1 MENIKKNSHPDF
13 ARQILNLL
21 AAPLIWI
28 CSSLGFFMGSAR
40 SPSDFSDLSENSLV
54 PYTLAFSIWLP
65 IFVGILIYAVVQM
78 MGTNKTREVFRT
90 TGWWV
95 AAGLWGI
102 VLWGLVTSF
111 APTSVVELLATLI
124 FIPSMIALVI
134 AMVRLTRRN
143 KALDTMEKI
152 FVLTP
157 ISLIAGWC
165 SIAVFVGLNGLIWS
179 YVETLGWS
187 ATGTALS
194 VLGLALWWII
204 FVLRQ
209 GAANMI
215 YAFPVVW
222 GLGFLALRHFG
233 SGGSIWIFSV
243 ALIGIVAVIL
253 AATVRTDTPTK
264 YKV

>member
-1 MENIKKNSHPDF
+1 MDITHKNSYLDF
-13 ARQILNLL
+13 ARQLLNLL
-21 AAPLIWI
+21 AAPLIWV
-28 CSSLGFFMGSAR
+28 CSSLGFFMDSAR
-40 SPSDFSDLSENSLV
+40 SPSEFSDLSENLLV

-65 IFVGILIYAVVQM
+65 IFIGILIYAVVQM

-102 VLWGLVTSF
+102 VLGGLVTSV
-111 APTSVVELLATLI
+111 APSSGVELLATLI

-134 AMVRLTRRN
+134 SMVRLTHRR
-143 KALDTMEKI
+143 KALDTMEKL

-194 VLGLALWWII
+194 VLGLALWWVI

-233 SGGSIWIFSV
+233 AGGSTWISSV
-243 ALIGIVAVIL
+243 AVIGILAVIL
-253 AATVRTDTPTK
+253 AATLRSKTQTK